1 MPGGLL
7 NLIAVGQQ
15 NIILNGTPKKTFW
28 KSSYSK
34 YTNFGL
40 QKFRLDFDGLRK
52 LRLNDKSQF
61 TFKFP
66 RYADLV
72 MDTYLVVTLP
82 HIWSPLFPIKDNSEL
97 EKEDCNTYY
106 IPYNFKWIEN
116 LGTQM
121 IDSIEVNVGG
131 TTLQKYSGDYLTS
144 MMSRDFSHEK
154 KELIN
159 QMTGDVK
166 ELNDPKN
173 AESNFNKSYPNAVY
187 NTSKGGA
194 EPSIRGKT
202 LYIPLNLWFCLT
214 SKQAFPLVA
223 LQYNELTVTVTMK
236 SIKELF
242 VIRDVKNPYNNYD
255 YIAPNFNEP
264 SDQMFLFLQTPPGVL
279 QDNICLT
286 NSVPLDPP
294 QIMGPPESTEEFY
307 KSYKDK
313 RDVWDA
319 DIHLMSTYCFL
330 SDDERR
336 VFAAN
341 TQEYLIKQVYE
352 KTFHNVVDS
361 AKLRTGSSGMVS
373 SWMWFARRSDVNI
386 RNQWTN
392 YSNWVSKHKPTK
404 IKVPTNNKTARQ
416 PWYYE
421 PSGQDESLQDITSEL
436 DQIQYT
442 PYANFQVSLP
452 RKNPYS
458 NCNFNKWQRY
468 RQYDIIPPHN
478 ETKQDY
484 YQTILDQP
492 GFYPPS
498 TDIICDN
505 FRGPYIDAAEVNS
518 ANGLFIEPVWKQQ
531 GSINT
536 NYPIYAPR
544 DLDANSDNIIMDI
557 IFNDEKCLFNIY
569 KLDSSDPSG
578 LYIVKNGEY
587 ESIIGLTVKVRLY
600 TQQPTQHSSNSGD
613 YTDFYGTITEIYNVG
628 EKQSIQN
635 LANAMKLSIVNTAE
649 HNNQVANLQAITDHE
664 PEFWNHMY
672 IDMSNNRN
680 FYVKNDQ
687 GVSSYHQK
695 SVGAIFSESSNYPL
709 DHWDYINCVN
719 NSDPTN
725 LFKNTNYPCGEKYD
739 GCVVGDNNTVTYYGN
754 WWGSP
759 YDRTVFPLAWGS
771 AQTMPGPFSTSG
783 KFSVENN
790 KNIISTAG
798 ILLDGKYR
806 ENLFRSG
813 VYEYIE
819 KVNGTNGGGPDGID
833 GLLCYNFCLNTNPF
847 ELQPSGAINMSR
859 FSNIEIELTTHTPP
873 IDKLAQYAN
882 ICTDV
887 TNADGSVDKVQIGVN
902 KPSWNIYEYTY
913 DIHLMEERYN
923 IVTFTGGNVGLM
935 FAR

>member
-1 MPGGLL
+1 M
-7 NLIAVGQQ
+7 
-15 NIILNGTPKKTFW
+15 IL
-28 KSSYSK
+28 
-34 YTNFGL
+34 
-40 QKFRLDFDGLRK
+40 
-52 LRLNDKSQF
+52 
-61 TFKFP
+61 
-66 RYADLV
+66 
-72 MDTYLVVTLP
+72 
-82 HIWSPLFPIKDNSEL
+82 
-97 EKEDCNTYY
+97 
-106 IPYNFKWIEN
+106 KWIEN

-144 MMSRDFSHEK
+144 MISRDFSHEK
-154 KELIN
+154 KQLISH
-159 QMTGDVK
+159 MTGNIK
-166 ELNDPKN
+166 ELNDPAN
-173 AESNFNKSYPNAVY
+173 AESNLNKTYPNAVF
-187 NTSKGGA
+187 NNSQGGA

-255 YIAPNFNEP
+255 FIAPNFNEP
-264 SDQMFLFLQTPPGVL
+264 SDQMFIFLQTPPGSSNPKTCS
-279 QDNICLT
+279 DPDFDPT
-286 NSVPLDPP
+286 VPST
-294 QIMGPPESTEEFY
+294 IMGPPESTEDFY

-319 DIHLMSTYCFL
+319 DIHLISTYCFL

-352 KTFHNVVDS
+352 KTFHNIVDS

-392 YSNWVSKHKPTK
+392 YSNWISNHKPTK

-421 PSGQDESLQDITSEL
+421 PNSDTGETPQDVVNEL
-436 DQIQYT
+436 SKIQYT
-442 PYANFQVSLP
+442 PYANFQISLP
-452 RKNPYS
+452 RNNPYS

-468 RQYDIIPPHN
+468 RQYDIIPPCG
-478 ETKQDY
+478 EVDQDY

-505 FRGPYIDAAEVNS
+505 FKGPYTGAADVNS
-518 ANGLFIEPVWKQQ
+518 TNGLFIEPVWKEQ

-536 NYPIYAPR
+536 NYPIYAPKNT
-544 DLDANSDNIIMDI
+544 DDDI
-557 IFNDEKCLFNIY
+557 QKKTTIDIVFNDNLCLFNIY
-569 KLDSSDPSG
+569 LRNSDDEYVSFDGEDDFVTSKGASISVYLYKSDVTQTLQTSATKTGGGDAIYKIYTGKVTKL
-578 LYIVKNGEY
+578 
-587 ESIIGLTVKVRLY
+587 
-600 TQQPTQHSSNSGD
+600 
-613 YTDFYGTITEIYNVG
+613 YNVG
-628 EKQSIQN
+628 GEQSDPHLVNAIQLCIDASEQGSTWGSHDTAFYDDIIPFQTADEPQRWKKYMN
-635 LANAMKLSIVNTAE
+635 IVMNDVIFE
-649 HNNQVANLQAITDHE
+649 GVNYLPNPH
-664 PEFWNHMY
+664 
-672 IDMSNNRN
+672 N
-680 FYVKNDQ
+680 FYVAN
-687 GVSSYHQK
+687 SNNNNSFSYHK
-695 SVGAIFSESSNYPL
+695 THIGCLVGNDDCSDTYPNIPG
-709 DHWDYINCVN
+709 DWDYIKCVTYVQDQ
-719 NSDPTN
+719 STQ
-725 LFKNTNYPCGEKYD
+725 NTNYPCGEKYNECSFYPND
-739 GCVVGDNNTVTYYGN
+739 PVQYYGN

-790 KNIISTAG
+790 KNIIDTAG

-806 ENLFRSG
+806 ENLFKSG
-813 VYEYIE
+813 VYKYIE
-819 KVNGTNGGGPDGID
+819 KFNRTNGGGADGIN